1 MNKRLNKLRVKHL
14 VNVYTKHLTLTKVKQ
29 QTYQR

>member
-1 MNKRLNKLRVKHL
+1 MSKRINRLKIKHL